1 MTYHLFCRSLSTY
14 GGAIECVRRGVVY
27 GFEDQFL
34 SYPWTLISRV
44 GCTDPLYHV

>member
-27 GFEDQFL
+27 RSE
-34 SYPWTLISRV
+34 S
-44 GCTDPLYHV
+44 